1 VLAEYKRDTI
11 SLVFESI
18 NHILKP
24 SKAPSLNI
32 SISPPF
38 ESLQAENKSPKMISM
53 SNIAFVASSLIGLAT
68 AAPAVAERQTFIPG
82 KLNNTRVFYIKMTV
96 TDDDRK

>member
-1 VLAEYKRDTI
+1 
-11 SLVFESI
+11 
-18 NHILKP
+18 
-24 SKAPSLNI
+24 
-32 SISPPF
+32 
-38 ESLQAENKSPKMISM
+38 MISM

-96 TDDDRK
+96 TDGDRKQNGYSCESIATLAFHPEYR